1 MVRLLYK
8 EILGEINLALEALD
22 LETCESFINTILNSN
37 RIVLYG
43 AGRVGFAMKGFA
55 KRLRHLGLESYFL
68 DDVTLPFTGPGDL
81 MIIGSGSG
89 STPTVKLVAE
99 LAKNNG
105 LDLIL
110 ITAKSISP
118 IAKMSSCTIII
129 NVPSKEDVDKHEAS
143 IQPMTTL
150 FEQALCITL
159 DTLVLRMMQILGE
172 SKESMKRRHN
182 VIE

>member
-1 MVRLLYK
+1 MRLNHK
-8 EILGEINLALEALD
+8 EILGEINLALEELD
-22 LETCESFINTILNSN
+22 LETCESFINIILKSN

-43 AGRVGFAMKGFA
+43 AGRVGFVMKGFA

-89 STPTVKLVAE
+89 STPTVKVVAE

-110 ITAKSISP
+110 ITAKSTSP
-118 IAKMSSCTIII
+118 IAKMSSSAIII
-129 NVPSKEDVDKHEAS
+129 SVPSKEDIDKYAAS

-150 FEQALCITL
+150 FEQALFILL
-159 DTLVLRMMQILGE
+159 DALVLNMMQILGE

>member
-1 MVRLLYK
+1 MRLHHK
-8 EILGEINLALEALD
+8 DILGEINLALEELD
-22 LETCESFINTILNSN
+22 SETCESFINIILKSN
-37 RIVLYG
+37 KIILYG

-68 DDVTLPFTGPGDL
+68 DDVTLPFMGPGDL

-89 STPTVKLVAE
+89 STPTVKVVAE

-110 ITAKSISP
+110 VTAKSNSP
-118 IAKMSSCTIII
+118 IAKMSSCSIII
-129 NVPSKEDVDKHEAS
+129 NVPSKGDVNDHASS

-150 FEQALCITL
+150 FEQALFITL
-159 DTLVLRMMQILGE
+159 DALVLNMMQMLGE
-172 SKESMKRRHN
+172 SNESMKRRHN

>member
-1 MVRLLYK
+1 MVRLHHK
-8 EILGEINLALEALD
+8 QILEEINLALEKLD
-22 LETCESFINTILNSN
+22 LDTCESFINIILKSK

-68 DDVTLPFTGPGDL
+68 DDVTLPFMGPGDL

-89 STPTVKLVAE
+89 TTPTVKVVAE

-110 ITAKSISP
+110 VTAKSNSP
-118 IAKMSSCTIII
+118 IAKMSSCNIII
-129 NVPSKEDVDKHEAS
+129 NVPSKGDVDEHTS
-143 IQPMTTL
+143 SVQPMTTL
-150 FEQALCITL
+150 FEQALFITL
-159 DTLVLRMMQILGE
+159 DALVLNMMQIMGE
-172 SKESMKRRHN
+172 SNESMKKRHN

>member
-1 MVRLLYK
+1 VRLQHK
-8 EILGEINLALEALD
+8 EILREINLALEELD
-22 LETCESFINTILNSN
+22 LEICESFINIILKSN
-37 RIVLYG
+37 KIILYG

-89 STPTVKLVAE
+89 STPTVKVVAE

-110 ITAKSISP
+110 ITTKSSSP
-118 IAKMSSCTIII
+118 ISEISSCTIII
-129 NVPSKEDVDKHEAS
+129 GVPSKEDTDMHAAS

-150 FEQALCITL
+150 FEQALFILL
-159 DTLVLRMMQILGE
+159 DALVLNMMQILGE
-172 SKESMKRRHN
+172 SRESMKRRHN